1 MASMPPT
8 TGRSWRASK
17 NVETESLSLA
27 IVLPP
32 ALLSGIAVFALVL
45 CDYRGIRAGRYL
57 FKPLAAAAFVWLAL
71 SLDATSTAYGNW
83 LLAAL
88 MFCLVGDLFL
98 MPENERCFLTGLTA
112 FLCGHLLFAV
122 AFLQLPTN
130 PLGLVITSVPAL
142 VLLLFVW
149 RWLTPH
155 VNREMKLPVT
165 LYILVIT
172 AMLMCAGLTVGQ
184 PAAPWIICGAWG
196 FAFSDLAV
204 ARRQFVQPSSRING
218 LWGTPLYFLSQ
229 MVLACSV
236 ALV

>member
-1 MASMPPT
+1 VIS
-8 TGRSWRASK
+8 
-17 NVETESLSLA
+17 ESLPLA

-32 ALLSGIAVFALVL
+32 ALLSGTAVLALVL
-45 CDYRGIRAGRYL
+45 CDYRDNRPGRYL

-71 SLDATSTAYGNW
+71 SLDAMSTTYGSW

-88 MFCLVGDLFL
+88 IFCMVGDLFL
-98 MPENERCFLTGLTA
+98 MPENESSFLTGLTA
-112 FLCGHLLFAV
+112 FLIGHVLFAV
-122 AFLQLPTN
+122 AFLQLPGSTA
-130 PLGLVITSVPAL
+130 GLVVSSVPAL
-142 VLLLFVW
+142 VLLYVVW

-165 LYILVIT
+165 LYIIIIT
-172 AMLMCAGLTVGQ
+172 AMLLCAGLTAGH
-184 PAAPWIICGAWG
+184 PAALLIIGGAWG

-204 ARRQFVQPSSRING
+204 ARGQFVQPGSRING